1 MRLSSLLKKRKKI
14 KRPEPLE
21 VEPRA
26 GKLAIKRALRHS
38 AAASNY
44 RSAAILGERIA
55 TALSTIETAVLAI
68 DVVNDRLREAA
79 SLVREAGKTDNL
91 GRRELLAGRYD
102 DVRSEIDAT
111 VGAAAHNR
119 INLIN
124 GRLIGGQAAAFSVA
138 LDHEG
143 RAGVAISVVN
153 LTTGA
158 RGLSLSPPR
167 TGFSDETEITMI
179 LGEIDLA
186 QTRLAEVSMRFA
198 DHAALIADRLS
209 RLQLLAGNAR
219 IESELPTGADAED
232 PNERE
237 DARHPMELLAA
248 LPAENVGAPQETDE
262 APALDSEIEDDIT
275 PRIYDQD
282 LGKS

>member
-1 MRLSSLLKKRKKI
+1 
-14 KRPEPLE
+14 
-21 VEPRA
+21 
-26 GKLAIKRALRHS
+26 
-38 AAASNY
+38 
-44 RSAAILGERIA
+44 
-55 TALSTIETAVLAI
+55 
-68 DVVNDRLREAA
+68 
-79 SLVREAGKTDNL
+79 
-91 GRRELLAGRYD
+91 
-102 DVRSEIDAT
+102 
-111 VGAAAHNR
+111 
-119 INLIN
+119 
-124 GRLIGGQAAAFSVA
+124 
-138 LDHEG
+138 
-143 RAGVAISVVN
+143 
-153 LTTGA
+153 
-158 RGLSLSPPR
+158 
-167 TGFSDETEITMI
+167 MI

-262 APALDSEIEDDIT
+262 ALALDSEIEDDIT